1 MTAAAI
7 QGTNIAKAAR
17 SQQPG
22 AIGTAYPVA
31 VVDTHTDGNRM
42 TLAESGDRLCN
53 GSNRKDGSECK
64 NSGDRMQ
71 FHVPLQVTM
80 NHNPQ
85 AEPVHQ
91 SLERRPRQTPRRKSE
106 TVREMPLKSVLR
118 APHLTQSGQKAHQI
132 TNVSMPRPE
141 LAQHH
146 YLIITKQQ
154 IGLLAKLASQVF

>member
-1 MTAAAI
+1 MKTAYGSATPSHRANIGYSAVPGANRNIVGSARPIPPVKKVTAAAI

-17 SQQPG
+17 SEQSD
-22 AIGTAYPVA
+22 AFGTAYPVA

-42 TLAESGDRLCN
+42 TLAESGDRFRN

-71 FHVPLQVTM
+71 FHVPLQVTK

-91 SLERRPRQTPRRKSE
+91 SLERRHRQTHG
-106 TVREMPLKSVLR
+106 
-118 APHLTQSGQKAHQI
+118 AKAKRFGKCH
-132 TNVSMPRPE
+132 
-141 LAQHH
+141 
-146 YLIITKQQ
+146 
-154 IGLLAKLASQVF
+154 

>member
-42 TLAESGDRLCN
+42 TLAESGDRFRN

-71 FHVPLQVTM
+71 FHVPLQVTK
-80 NHNPQ
+80 NHKPNRFTNR
-85 AEPVHQ
+85 
-91 SLERRPRQTPRRKSE
+91 S
-106 TVREMPLKSVLR
+106 
-118 APHLTQSGQKAHQI
+118 SGDTGRHHGAKAKRFGKCH
-132 TNVSMPRPE
+132 
-141 LAQHH
+141 
-146 YLIITKQQ
+146 
-154 IGLLAKLASQVF
+154 